1 MSFDFSSMDPLGGR
15 NRPTPSSKMTNEK
28 KMENLNPFGESEQN
42 ILRQVDMISQLQVK
56 AFLSSMEI
64 ELKYPNVIEPDRK
77 KNDQDN
83 PSTTDTNGPSEADN
97 EYSSMS
103 QAFREKEQ
111 AISKLIEHMESI
123 SHQINQLS
131 LEMK

>member
-1 MSFDFSSMDPLGGR
+1 MSFDFSLMEQLGTR
-15 NRPTPSSKMTNEK
+15 NKSTPSSKMTNDK
-28 KMENLNPFGESEQN
+28 KIENLNPFGESEQN

-77 KNDQDN
+77 KAEQDN
-83 PSTTDTNGPSEADN
+83 PSTTDTNGASEADN

-103 QAFREKEQ
+103 LAFREKEQ

-123 SHQINQLS
+123 SHQINHLS